1 MTITQVMTAP
11 PMVAQPQYEVLRLR
25 LLAPVED
32 RRPLDERVAGLV
44 EAMLASDHL
53 SEERKHNLGIWLSH
67 NLHQFAP
74 EGEGST
80 PEDLADILCSLLVDF
95 IRPLM
100 LETDEEGA
108 LDEATS
114 FDKTVKLFLEQI
126 LPRGM
131 DVDEFIFQHEEFNEE
146 FLIAQE
152 AKELVDEATDELVEA
167 EADAVWDRGG
177 ERFIA
182 TRDSLEQAMLRR
194 ETRADDVDT
203 AVRSLTGKVK
213 GTASTLSD
221 LKGSSEQQ
229 IEHMRRQL
237 QVAKALASAAGSKLT
252 MGAID
257 SL

>member
-11 PMVAQPQYEVLRLR
+11 PMVAQPKYEVLRLR

-32 RRPLDERVAGLV
+32 RRPMDERVAALV
-44 EAMLASDHL
+44 EEMLASDHL

-80 PEDLADILCSLLVDF
+80 PEDLADNLCSLLVDF

-108 LDEATS
+108 LDEAAT
-114 FDKTVKLFLEQI
+114 FEKEVKLLLQQI
-126 LPRGM
+126 LPRGT
-131 DVDEFIFQHEEFNEE
+131 DVDEYIFQYEELNEE
-146 FLIAQE
+146 FLLAQE

-167 EADAVWDRGG
+167 EADAVWDRG
-177 ERFIA
+177 EESFRA
-182 TRDSLEQAMLRR
+182 TRNSLEEAQRRR
-194 ETRADDVDT
+194 ETRADELDATVT
-203 AVRSLTGKVK
+203 ALTGEVK
-213 GTASTLSD
+213 ATSRALHG
-221 LKGSSEQQ
+221 LKLTSEQQ
-229 IEHMRRQL
+229 IERMRAQL